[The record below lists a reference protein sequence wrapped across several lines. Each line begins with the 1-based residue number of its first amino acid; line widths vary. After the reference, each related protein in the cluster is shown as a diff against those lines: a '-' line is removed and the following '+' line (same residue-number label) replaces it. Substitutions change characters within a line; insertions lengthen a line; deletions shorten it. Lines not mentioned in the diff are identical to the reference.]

1 MKHPF
6 DLDSSD
12 LETLDLDFK
21 EQLTEEEIARVGGG
35 IYGPIVCISEPCPGS
50 EGGGNDPYPPLH
62 FFPIPSPSGPPEVT
76 TLAVGE
82 EGGFSPIGVTF

>member
-12 LETLDLDFK
+12 LEALDLDFK
-21 EQLTEEEIARVGGG
+21 EQLTEEETARVGGG
-35 IYGPIVCISEPCPGS
+35 NNPYPLPSHLPSPS
-50 EGGGNDPYPPLH
+50 PLPFPKPSPSPYPPQA
-62 FFPIPSPSGPPEVT
+62 T

-82 EGGFSPIGVTF
+82 EGGGEDPIYTQAMWENG